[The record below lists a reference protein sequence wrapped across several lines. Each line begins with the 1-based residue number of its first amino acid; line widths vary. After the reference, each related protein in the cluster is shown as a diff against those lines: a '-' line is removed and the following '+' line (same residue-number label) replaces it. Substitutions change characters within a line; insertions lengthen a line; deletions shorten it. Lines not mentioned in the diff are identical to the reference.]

1 MSETGYDAI
10 IIGAGLGGLSTGAF
24 LAKAGKRVLVL
35 EKTGHIGG
43 RCRAVQ
49 LMGHSFDIGADFFGR
64 ALLKT
69 YRELGRAKDIKPVKF
84 KVLSEVDGKTMATP
98 PGLHTLGELRG
109 MGMSSGETAG
119 FGYRMFRRLVIKS
132 YKKYSTNYELATYI
146 AANNDLRELLN
157 IGAFFS
163 GNEPE
168 NMPAYWFDLIFGST
182 YGYDRPFYPDGG
194 SSRIPEVLA
203 DVICENGG
211 GIVYNASPQK
221 IIIENGMSKGVLL
234 NGRVIGASVVISG
247 IGINTTVHSLVGKEH
262 FPQGFLNTMGY
273 YKEGLAMASVFTVFK
288 RGVGIKKGTHVY
300 ARFTR
305 DMRGMFKALK
315 DGRFPDDSMAI
326 FSCPDAVIDPGTE
339 HLAGTVKFLLPK
351 DGAERPAIE
360 AEAEKVLKNMDVLV
374 PGFYSGI
381 VEKKVYTHRD
391 YVENFGFAS
400 LVSPIAESVNYEKF
414 GPEMPVKGLYCAGST
429 VLPNGG
435 CTVSAVESGR
445 FCAKAVLKFISTS

>member
-1 MSETGYDAI
+1 MSEIKYDAI
-10 IIGAGLGGLSTGAF
+10 IVGAGLGGLSTGAF

-35 EKTGHIGG
+35 EKTGQVGG
-43 RCRAVQ
+43 RCRTVQ

-64 ALLKT
+64 KLLKT
-69 YRELGRAKDIKPVKF
+69 FRELGRAKEVKPVKF
-84 KVLSEVDGKTMATP
+84 NILSEIGGKTMSTP
-98 PGLHTLGELRG
+98 PGLHTLKELKCI
-109 MGMSSGETAG
+109 GMSMGEVAG
-119 FGYRMFRRLVIKS
+119 FGYRMIRRLKLKS
-132 YKKYSTNYELATYI
+132 YRKYSNNYELANFITK
-146 AANNDLRELLN
+146 NKDLREILN

-168 NMPAYWFDLIFGST
+168 NMPAYWFNLIFGST
-182 YGYDRPFYPDGG
+182 YGYDKPFYPEGG

-203 DVICENGG
+203 NIIRENGG

-221 IIIENGMSKGVLL
+221 ILIESGMAKGVLL
-234 NGRVIGASVVISG
+234 NGRAIDASVVISG
-247 IGINTTVHSLVGKEH
+247 VGINTTVHSLAGKEH
-262 FPQGFLNTMGY
+262 FPQGFLNTLGY
-273 YKEGLAMASVFTVFK
+273 YKEGMAMASVFTVFN
-288 RGVGIKKGTHVY
+288 RNVGIKKGTHVY
-300 ARFTR
+300 AKFTK
-305 DMRGMFKALK
+305 DMRGMFRSLK
-315 DGRFPDDSMAI
+315 EGRFPDESMAI

-351 DGAERPAIE
+351 DGAERAVIE
-360 AEAEKVLKNMDVLV
+360 AEAEKVLSGMDAVV

-400 LVSPIAESVNYEKF
+400 MVSPIAESVNYEKF

-435 CTVSAVESGR
+435 CSVSAVESGR
-445 FCAKAVLKFISTS
+445 ICAKAALKYISTR